1 MNSIYPDNSLESCK
15 LVVEKGFTGIE
26 IDVRYHENKFYL
38 HHDHWYLANNQTL
51 QQLLELN
58 LNVDLWVDVKTSYLH
73 STTKL
78 ISLLTN
84 FKNRLLVEVYDEQMI
99 APLKAANI
107 TVTSTNF
114 DTDFRS
120 VLGIQYIFF
129 GTDKYPHGTWDL
141 DRFRYLWIDFNCLH
155 DAYFA
160 DGGDVVVTDFHE
172 PSSCGNNYISIPVV
186 RLIIYGVP
194 SLLILLVFCYCIFF
208 CRNLQKRRKRDDYKP
223 IAKF

>member
-26 IDVRYHENKFYL
+26 VDVRYHENKFYL

-73 STTKL
+73 STAKL

-84 FKNRLLVEVYDEQMI
+84 FKNRLLVEVYDEKMI

-107 TVTSTNF
+107 TVTSTDF

-120 VLGIQYIFF
+120 VLGIQYIFL
-129 GTDKYPHGTWDL
+129 GSDKHPHGTWYL
-141 DRFRYLWIDFNCLH
+141 DVFCLN

-172 PSSCGNNYISIPVV
+172 PSSCGNNYISIPVL
-186 RLIIYGVP
+186 RLIMWVVIPV
-194 SLLILLVFCYCIFF
+194 LLIMIVYFC
-208 CRNLQKRRKRDDYKP
+208 CRNSLKRRKRNDYQP
-223 IAKF
+223 VGT